1 MAIRSDGDEDLRVLP
16 SAEAMIAP
24 RAREQHHPASPPDR
38 LPPRRGG
45 RPSSKTE
52 SAAGR
57 PADLAR
63 PRVARR
69 PLLRSRPALAAAAL
83 LAALGALALPATA
96 EAQNCTLN
104 TGDVWCGEV
113 TVGAQTA
120 GTLTTGHGFS
130 SVTGDSF
137 GTLTDNSG
145 NQTFTYGTQTYVVS
159 RVVVGAGSNL
169 AGILEFRV
177 ARSSPFDA
185 VLDDDHRAKLALHV
199 AGRTTPFAFRDT
211 TGYNSRLGYVWSN
224 SGLDWSSATTVTV
237 RLRELPDAPTGFEAA
252 VGNAQVA
259 LTWDAPVSG
268 ANITRHEFRYKTVG
282 SYPTTWTSIATS
294 APGGTNQAS
303 FTVTGL
309 TNEIAHT
316 FELRAV
322 NDSGEG
328 AAVESDEVTPTP
340 GICGRTAKIQEVIL
354 AELTDVTDCAAV
366 TVANLASITTLGFN
380 GFGTFN
386 QGITSLQAGDF
397 AGLTALTILRL
408 ANNQLASLPAG
419 IFSGL
424 TAVTEILLVLHPAV
438 PDPRIH
444 ETGYRVGAW
453 RWPRGRFLYG
463 AKSPFFSW
471 TRSPASTPYCE
482 TGDSSGERA
491 L

>member
-1 MAIRSDGDEDLRVLP
+1 
-16 SAEAMIAP
+16 MIAP

-45 RPSSKTE
+45 GPSSKTE

-57 PADLAR
+57 PADLAP

-96 EAQNCTLN
+96 QAQTCTLN
-104 TGDVWCGEV
+104 TGDVWCGVV
-113 TVGAQTA
+113 TVGTETTGGA
-120 GTLTTGHGFS
+120 TTGHGFS
-130 SVTGDSF
+130 SITGASF

-145 NQTFTYGTQTYVVS
+145 DQTFTYGGETYAVS
-159 RVVVGAGSNL
+159 RVVGGAGSFAGEL
-169 AGILEFRV
+169 AFRV
-177 ARSSPFDA
+177 RRGSLGSF
-185 VLDDDHRAKLALHV
+185 VLNDDHRAKLALHV
-199 AGRTTPFAFRDT
+199 AGSTTPFAFSKA
-211 TGYNSRLGYVWSN
+211 GHNAALGYVWSN
-224 SGLDWSSATTVTV
+224 SGPDWSSASAVTV

-252 VGNAQVA
+252 VGNAQVG
-259 LTWDAPVSG
+259 LTWDAPASG
-268 ANITRHEFRYKTVG
+268 ANITRHEFRQKTGGG
-282 SYPTTWTSIATS
+282 SYPTTWTAIATS

-322 NDSGEG
+322 NDSGGG
-328 AAVESDEVTPTP
+328 AAVEDGPVTPTP

-354 AELTDVTDCAAV
+354 AELAGVTDCAAV
-366 TVANLASITTLGFN
+366 TVANLASITIFGFN

-397 AGLTALTILRL
+397 AGLTALTGLRL
-408 ANNQLASLPAG
+408 GNNQLASLPAG

-424 TAVTEILLVLHPAV
+424 TAVTGISLVLHPAV

>member
-1 MAIRSDGDEDLRVLP
+1 MT
-16 SAEAMIAP
+16 AP

-83 LAALGALALPATA
+83 LALSGALALPATA
-96 EAQNCTLN
+96 QAQTCTLN
-104 TGDVWCGEV
+104 TGDVWCGVV
-113 TVGAQTA
+113 TVGDEAS
-120 GTLTTGHGFS
+120 GVITTYGFNSAS
-130 SVTGDSF
+130 SLG
-137 GTLTDNSG
+137 GLTDNSG
-145 NQTFTYGTQTYVVS
+145 DRIFTIGTDNHHVLRVSVDTTGILAFRVQRQDVNGGTQY
-159 RVVVGAGSNL
+159 
-169 AGILEFRV
+169 
-177 ARSSPFDA
+177 DA
-185 VLDDDHRAKLALHV
+185 LQSDVRAKLALHV
-199 AGRTTPFAFRDT
+199 DGSSNPFAFKVATHT
-211 TGYNSRLGYVWSN
+211 TSVGYTWRN
-224 SGLDWSSATTVTV
+224 SGLDWSSASAVTV

-252 VGNAQVA
+252 VGNAQVP
-259 LTWDAPVSG
+259 LTWDAPASG
-268 ANITRHEFRYKTVG
+268 ANITRHEFRYKTGGG
-282 SYPTTWTSIATS
+282 SYPTTWTPIATS

-322 NDSGEG
+322 NDSGGG
-328 AAVESDEVTPTP
+328 AAEEDGPVTPTP

-366 TVANLASITTLGFN
+366 TVANLASITIFGFN

-397 AGLTALTILRL
+397 AGLTALTKLNL

-424 TAVTEILLVLHPAV
+424 TAVTEISLVLHPAV